1 MKRLRPTRTGFRP
14 AGRGLARG
22 PRTGPT
28 RGDLPG
34 DPRRSGGFSLI
45 ELMVVLTVVCL
56 LGAAAAVGWRRNE
69 FKTTYARFVADVEGS
84 ITLARNTA
92 IDRQTQV
99 RVDATATDIVVTSFD
114 TVANTWEPVH
124 RVTLDANPSTALVA
138 SGSAVCIYGFTPGVQ
153 PPGVSVEIDPPSD
166 CLAVPQRLVFEPD
179 GRMTDPDHAFDSV
192 PNAGAT
198 MWITDRT
205 IVTTPKYAIIQIFPG
220 GLVRTFKDLE

>member
-1 MKRLRPTRTGFRP
+1 
-14 AGRGLARG
+14 
-22 PRTGPT
+22 
-28 RGDLPG
+28 
-34 DPRRSGGFSLI
+34 
-45 ELMVVLTVVCL
+45 MVVLTVVCL

-69 FKTTYARFVADVEGS
+69 FKTTYARFVDDVEGS
-84 ITLARNTA
+84 IILARNTA

-99 RVDATATDIVVTSFD
+99 RVDATATDIILTARNPVTD
-114 TVANTWEPVH
+114 VWDPVH

-138 SGSAVCIYGFTPGVQ
+138 AGSAVCIYGFTPGVQ
-153 PPGVSVEIDPPSD
+153 APGVSVAVDPPTD
-166 CLAVPQRLVFEPD
+166 CLAAQQRLVFEPD

-198 MWITDRT
+198 MWVTDRT